1 MLICIIV
8 LDEWYSGGDY
18 IFNFDNNVPIYV
30 QLVEQLKILI
40 ITGRYK
46 SGEKIPSVRDLATEA
61 KVNPNTMQKALTELE
76 DVGLIFTERTNG
88 KFVTDD
94 LKLIENLKKEYASM
108 IAKKYFERMKSI
120 GYDREEAI
128 KYLKGDK

>member
-1 MLICIIV
+1 
-8 LDEWYSGGDY
+8 
-18 IFNFDNNVPIYV
+18 
-30 QLVEQLKILI
+30 LI